1 MIVIDYFNFLYC
13 RYSEITEELIKKNL
27 KIIANFFEDKNT
39 YVKIVFDGV
48 RFRGIF
54 LNHKK
59 IALIFSER
67 QSADDVIIE
76 IFEKLQGKTHV
87 LVSRDRHLGNVI
99 KAKSNSLIVDP
110 FSLWKKLD
118 LFYKHSLFGL
128 VKKSSLQKTTDY
140 IDDSLDDLYKKIK

>member
-48 RFRGIF
+48 HFRGIF

-110 FSLWKKLD
+110 LSLWKKLD
-118 LFYKHSLFGL
+118 LFYKHSPFGL